1 MRDKEKNWDEDRSNR
16 LLQKNLN
23 VFNSLRKQ
31 PISEIY
37 PILFKL
43 HNFACK
49 IVTLLETI
57 ISWQIENE
65 IQKMSLN
72 MDWTNFPDTEGCIHV
87 YFLILSKL
95 HKPDGEARSS
105 PNIAQHIIS
114 HSKGLSLRKN
124 VLQTG
129 YIY

>member
-1 MRDKEKNWDEDRSNR
+1 M
-16 LLQKNLN
+16 
-23 VFNSLRKQ
+23 
-31 PISEIY
+31 
-37 PILFKL
+37 
-43 HNFACK
+43 
-49 IVTLLETI
+49 VTLLETI

-65 IQKMSLN
+65 ILRMSLN
-72 MDWTNFPDTEGCIHV
+72 MDWTNFPDTESCIHV

-95 HKPDGEARSS
+95 HKPDSEARSS

-114 HSKGLSLRKN
+114 HSKVLSLMKN